1 MQSVGLLSYIK
12 RYPGVLRK
20 VFCNQPPPL
29 SVTDFRNLIKVNLSV
44 PGSNAGNFAREGEEA
59 TILWWEEFLHKLD
72 SSDSEGLLPQ
82 VLVFITGA
90 DNIPN
95 SGFPDNID
103 IDFFDY
109 KPGVRWFPTPSTR
122 GFHFTLPRGV
132 PADEEFIIQALEE
145 GFRDFGKL

>member
-1 MQSVGLLSYIK
+1 M
-12 RYPGVLRK
+12 
-20 VFCNQPPPL
+20 
-29 SVTDFRNLIKVNLSV
+29 
-44 PGSNAGNFAREGEEA
+44 
-59 TILWWEEFLHKLD
+59 WWEEFLHKLD

-109 KPGVRWFPTPSTR
+109 KPDIRWFPTPSMR

-132 PADEEFIIQALEE
+132 PADEEFITQALEE

>member
-1 MQSVGLLSYIK
+1 MTAIIRPFPLHKEISWHFEKGFFATHQLHYLSPTLEI
-12 RYPGVLRK
+12 
-20 VFCNQPPPL
+20 C
-29 SVTDFRNLIKVNLSV
+29 
-44 PGSNAGNFAREGEEA
+44 NAGNFAREGEEA